1 MNLPRNPL
9 LATWTTFW
17 EARNARERSVLT
29 IAGGLLLLLLVWLWL
44 IDPALQGRAQLKKTL
59 PALHAQLAQ
68 LQALTKQSAALPAA
82 SSEANSAANSAGT
95 TSASTTSASTPSLS
109 RSLLESSLARKGMKA
124 QTLEINGEL
133 VQMKFSGVSF
143 AALIAWLGEMQ
154 AAAQLAVNDAT
165 VVALTQSDKVDASL
179 SLRQQR

>member
-1 MNLPRNPL
+1 MNLPPNRL
-9 LATWTTFW
+9 LATWTSFW

-68 LQALTKQSAALPAA
+68 LQALTKEAAALPAA
-82 SSEANSAANSAGT
+82 SSAASSAANSAGT
-95 TSASTTSASTPSLS
+95 PSEGTPSLS
-109 RSLLESSLARKGMKA
+109 RSLLESSLARKGIKA

-133 VQMKFSGVSF
+133 VQMKLSGVSF
-143 AALIAWLGEMQ
+143 ATLIAWLGEMQ

>member
-44 IDPALQGRAQLKKTL
+44 IDPALQGRAQLKKSL

-68 LQALTKQSAALPAA
+68 LQALTKEAAALPAA
-82 SSEANSAANSAGT
+82 SSEANSAGT
-95 TSASTTSASTPSLS
+95 TSASTSSLS

>member
-1 MNLPRNPL
+1 MNLPPNRL
-9 LATWTTFW
+9 LATWTSFW

-29 IAGGLLLLLLVWLWL
+29 MAGGLLLLLLVWLWL

-68 LQALTKQSAALPAA
+68 LQALTKEAAALPAA
-82 SSEANSAANSAGT
+82 SSSANSAGT
-95 TSASTTSASTPSLS
+95 PSVSTPSLS
-109 RSLLESSLARKGMKA
+109 RPLLESSLARKGIKA

-133 VQMKFSGVSF
+133 VRMKLSGVSF

>member
-9 LATWTTFW
+9 LATGASFW
-17 EARNARERSVLT
+17 EARSARERSVLT
-29 IAGGLLLLLLVWLWL
+29 IAGGLLLLVLVWLWL
-44 IDPALQGRAQLKKTL
+44 FDPALHGRAQLKKTL

-68 LQALTKQSAALPAA
+68 LQALTKEAAALP
-82 SSEANSAANSAGT
+82 AANSAGT
-95 TSASTTSASTPSLS
+95 TSEGTPSLS
-109 RSLLESSLARKGMKA
+109 RSLLESSLARKGIKA

-133 VQMKFSGVSF
+133 VQMKLSDVSF

-154 AAAQLAVNDAT
+154 VAAQLAVNDAT
-165 VVALTQSDKVDASL
+165 VVALTQSDKVDASF

>member
-9 LATWTTFW
+9 LATWTSFW

-68 LQALTKQSAALPAA
+68 LQALTKEAAALPAA
-82 SSEANSAANSAGT
+82 SSEAKSAANSAGT
-95 TSASTTSASTPSLS
+95 PSASTPSLS

-133 VQMKFSGVSF
+133 VQMKFSDVSF
-143 AALIAWLGEMQ
+143 SALIAWLGEMQ
-154 AAAQLAVNDAT
+154 VAAQLAVNDAT

>member
-9 LATWTTFW
+9 LATGTSFW
-17 EARNARERSVLT
+17 EARSARERSVLT
-29 IAGGLLLLLLVWLWL
+29 IAGGLLLLVLVWLWL
-44 IDPALQGRAQLKKTL
+44 FDPALHGRAQLKKTL

-68 LQALTKQSAALPAA
+68 LQALTKEAAALPAA
-82 SSEANSAANSAGT
+82 SSEANSAGT
-95 TSASTTSASTPSLS
+95 TSEGTPSLS
-109 RSLLESSLARKGMKA
+109 RSLLESSLARKGIKA

-133 VQMKFSGVSF
+133 VQMKLSDVSF

-154 AAAQLAVNDAT
+154 VAAQLAVNDAT
-165 VVALTQSDKVDASL
+165 VVALTQSDKVDASF